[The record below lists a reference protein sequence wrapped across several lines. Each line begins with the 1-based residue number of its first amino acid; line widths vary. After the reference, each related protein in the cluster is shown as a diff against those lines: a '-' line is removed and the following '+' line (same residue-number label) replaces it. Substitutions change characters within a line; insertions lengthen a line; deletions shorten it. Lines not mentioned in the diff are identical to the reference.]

1 MPEKETAKLWQKLLQ
16 FGACV
21 HQTPETQRALSV
33 AGNLFP
39 NSEHMV
45 PIKVFPGD
53 AGSLNTG
60 AGMYVS
66 DGGASA
72 AVKSSRKHRFSLGR
86 VGDESALSVPANNGL
101 PSPPRKAL
109 GKASKAEEANY
120 ELIKTIP
127 VAGSA
132 SQVRASHF
140 LLSVFISPPSST
152 FSHSPSPPLPSSMY
166 TSRPSFNFGCI
177 QNLRFLRRNVH
188 LSLTPTTTA
197 TLAMASTRA
206 RCGQRFCG
214 FSWLH

>member
-1 MPEKETAKLWQKLLQ
+1 LWQKLLQ

-21 HQTPETQRALSV
+21 HQTPETQRALSM

-60 AGMYVS
+60 VGLHVS

-72 AVKSSRKHRFSLGR
+72 AGKSNRKRRFSLGR
-86 VGDESALSVPANNGL
+86 AGDESALSAHANDGL

-109 GKASKAEEANY
+109 SKASKAEEANY
-120 ELIKTIP
+120 ELLKTIP

-140 LLSVFISPPSST
+140 FYSVYFPPPTLLQ
-152 FSHSPSPPLPSSMY
+152 HSLTPSPPLY
-166 TSRPSFNFGCI
+166 
-177 QNLRFLRRNVH
+177 
-188 LSLTPTTTA
+188 
-197 TLAMASTRA
+197 
-206 RCGQRFCG
+206 
-214 FSWLH
+214 